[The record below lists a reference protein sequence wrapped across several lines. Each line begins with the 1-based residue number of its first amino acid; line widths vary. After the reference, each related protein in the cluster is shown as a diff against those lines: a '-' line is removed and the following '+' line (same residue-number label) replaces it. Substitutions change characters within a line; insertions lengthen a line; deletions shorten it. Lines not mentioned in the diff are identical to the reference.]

1 MSQSFDSN
9 NLVLH
14 FLIVNYRTN
23 QRQKLSVAVLGQK
36 RPKY

>member
-1 MSQSFDSN
+1 MSQSVDSYN
-9 NLVLH
+9 SVLQI
-14 FLIVNYRTN
+14 LIVN